1 MSPDTAPE
9 RPDVEN
15 FTAFMAW
22 MDQVGQDSIAQ
33 DVPPEIHWRS
43 MARILALVSCRP
55 QVDWQELRDD
65 REQVLRRVF
74 TRPGEPH
81 VAKQGADVMQP

>member
-1 MSPDTAPE
+1 MSTDTAPQG
-9 RPDVEN
+9 PDVEN

-22 MDQVGQDSIAQ
+22 MDQVGQDSITQ

-43 MARILALVSCRP
+43 MARILALVSGRS

-81 VAKQGADVMQP
+81 AGEQGADVMQP